1 VSVRV
6 GSIVNGHPYI
16 EILISPDGKKSARQT
31 ALVDTG
37 FSGFISVG
45 VESAKLMGLQAHAST
60 FYTLANGKI
69 SEAVPLADGY
79 ACLEGDA
86 FVRGLFSI
94 SENAAVVAGMNF
106 LARCGKVLI
115 LAPNGVGT
123 IDVVEYENWL
133 K

>member
-1 VSVRV
+1 MNGNLSSHFYCHGESSKCRVSTWKADRC
-6 GSIVNGHPYI
+6 GT
-16 EILISPDGKKSARQT
+16 R
-31 ALVDTG
+31 
-37 FSGFISVG
+37 
-45 VESAKLMGLQAHAST
+45 
-60 FYTLANGKI
+60 LANGKI

-79 ACLEGDA
+79 ASLEGDA

-115 LAPNGVGT
+115 LAPNGMAT
-123 IDVVEYENWL
+123 IDVGEYENWL